1 MTDEKDIPPK
11 MRASTQQVS
20 PKPLPRPQDP
30 VEQEFWDRCQDG
42 NLYFQRCGECDTF
55 RHLARYMCAKCGSPE
70 FSWEQSSGNGTLFS
84 WTITHQALHPAFA
97 GDIPFIAA
105 VVELDEGVRMA
116 TRLVDCDHDKLELDL
131 AVELDFE
138 TISTDFRL
146 PVFRP
151 RKG

>member
-11 MRASTQQVS
+11 MRASAQQVP

-42 NLYFQRCGECDTF
+42 NLYFQRCSECDTF
-55 RHLARYMCAKCGSPE
+55 RHLPRYMCAKCGSPE
-70 FSWEQSSGNGTLFS
+70 FSWEQSSGMGTLFS

-131 AVELDFE
+131 PVELDFE

-146 PVFRP
+146 PVFRQ